1 MDALRLLDGRLKL
14 RHLVLVDVLT
24 QHGSVI
30 AAAAAL
36 HITQPVA
43 TRTLRELETILGVS
57 LYQRGPR
64 GVTPTIFGETFTS
77 HARAILAQLAQ
88 AGRHVTELADA
99 HRGTVVVGT
108 DPGGANLLLL
118 QAIARLKSERPQ
130 LTVVVREGAPDAL
143 AVELRA
149 GRVDLIVGRRGL
161 TAGEAELHTPLCRE
175 QVGVFTRV
183 SHPLALW
190 QSLAFAD
197 LQAYPWIIPGVETGL
212 RREAELLFARH
223 SMALPENRVE
233 VTSLLA
239 VRQLLHEADLIGLLP
254 VSIGQDDPG
263 LCPLPIPL
271 NSVKSVIAVTTAA
284 GRTLSPGAEMLME
297 ALQQLAVGYS
307 DGYSAAEA
315 LAARAPIEPSRA
327 S

>member
-1 MDALRLLDGRLKL
+1 MDGLRLLDGRLKL

-24 QHGSVI
+24 MHGSVI

-43 TRTLRELETILGVS
+43 TRTLRELEAILGVS
-57 LYQRGPR
+57 LYERGPR
-64 GVTPTIFGETFTS
+64 GVTPTIIGETFTS

-108 DPGGANLLLL
+108 DPGAANLLLL

-143 AVELRA
+143 SVELGA
-149 GRVDLIVGRRGL
+149 GRVDLIVGRRGP
-161 TAGEAELHTPLCRE
+161 TADEAELHTPLYRE
-175 QVGVFTRV
+175 PVGVFART
-183 SHPLALW
+183 SHPLAPR
-190 QSLAFAD
+190 QSLGFAD

-212 RREAELLFARH
+212 RREAEYLFARH

-239 VRQLLHEADLIGLLP
+239 VRQLLHEADLVGLLP
-254 VSIGQDDPG
+254 ASIGQDDPG
-263 LCPLPIPL
+263 LCRLQIPV
-271 NSVKSVIAVTTAA
+271 SSIKSTIAITTAA
-284 GRTLSPGAEMLME
+284 GRTLSPGAEMLTE
-297 ALQQLAVGYS
+297 TLHEL
-307 DGYSAAEA
+307 AAEVSGEA
-315 LAARAPIEPSRA
+315 PTARTQLEPSRA
-327 S
+327 C